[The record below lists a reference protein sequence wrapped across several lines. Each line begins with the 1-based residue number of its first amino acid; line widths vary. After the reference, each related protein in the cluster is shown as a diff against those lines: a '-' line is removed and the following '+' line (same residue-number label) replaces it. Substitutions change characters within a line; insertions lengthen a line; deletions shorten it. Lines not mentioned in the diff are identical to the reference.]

1 LWRATLAWQR
11 RINAALAPHE
21 LTHVQFVLLASVW
34 WLGRHRP
41 EVALTQARVT
51 EQAGTDPMM
60 ASQVIRKLERRGL
73 LTRHRNPSDTR
84 TRLVRMTAAG
94 NAVLAPAL
102 ADVEAADAE
111 FFAALPDGQAGLI
124 AALRAL
130 GG

>member
-1 LWRATLAWQR
+1 
-11 RINAALAPHE
+11 
-21 LTHVQFVLLASVW
+21 VLLASVW

-41 EVALTQARVT
+41 DVALTQARVT